1 MDDGFTLLDR
11 AEPVDVSSASA
22 ATLAEEEARLLAL
35 EAEYCSHGDTVH
47 YT

>member
-1 MDDGFTLLDR
+1 MANTALKHADYM
-11 AEPVDVSSASA
+11 A
-22 ATLAEEEARLLAL
+22 ADMGHLAAEEARLLAL